1 MSVPMD
7 DRDGW
12 IWFDGKLVPW
22 REAKLHVLTHGLHY
36 ASSVFEGE
44 RSYGGFVF
52 ELTRHTQRLIQSA
65 ALLDM
70 KIPFNE
76 AELNEATLEVL
87 SANGLKDAYIRPV
100 VWRGS
105 ETTSAAAPNNR
116 IHVAIAAWDWPS
128 YFNEQDRLEGIKIQT
143 APWRRPPPECSPP
156 QAKAASNYPI
166 TTISKHAAL
175 RNGYQDALLLDWRG
189 NVAEAS
195 AANIFFVA
203 DGKIHTPTPLC
214 FLNGLT
220 RQTVVALAG
229 QAGLSVVEREI
240 ERNEISKFTECFLTG
255 TASEITPVGA
265 IDAVAFRPGAITSQL
280 IKSYAELVRTE
291 KASAIDLQLQPEQ
304 G

>member
-1 MSVPMD
+1 MD

-44 RSYGGFVF
+44 RSYSGFVF

-70 KIPFNE
+70 KIPFNKT
-76 AELNEATLEVL
+76 ELNQATLEVL

-116 IHVAIAAWDWPS
+116 IHVAIAAWGWPS
-128 YFNEQDRLEGIKIQT
+128 YFNEQDRLVGIKIQT
-143 APWRRPPPECSPP
+143 ASWRRPPPECAPP
-156 QAKAASNYPI
+156 QAKAASNYSI

-175 RNGYQDALLLDWRG
+175 RNGFQDALLLDWRG

-195 AANIFFVA
+195 AANVFFVA
-203 DGKIHTPTPLC
+203 DGELHTPTPLY

-220 RQTVVALAG
+220 RQTIIALAG
-229 QAGLSVVEREI
+229 RAGLSVIEREI
-240 ERNEISKFTECFLTG
+240 ARDEIARFSECFLTG

-265 IDAVAFRPGAITSQL
+265 IDSTAYQPGAITGQL
-280 IKSYAELVRTE
+280 IKTYSELVRTE
-291 KASAIDLQLQPEQ
+291 NASAIDLQVHSAL

>member
-1 MSVPMD
+1 MD

-12 IWFDGKLVPW
+12 IWFDGKLIPW

-70 KIPFNE
+70 KIPFHE
-76 AELNEATLEVL
+76 AELNQATLQVL

-128 YFNEQDRLEGIKIQT
+128 YFNEQDRLDGIKIQT
-143 APWRRPPPECSPP
+143 ASWRRPPPECSPP
-156 QAKAASNYPI
+156 QAKAAANYAI
-166 TTISKHAAL
+166 TTIAKHAAL
-175 RNGYQDALLLDWRG
+175 RNGYQDALLLDWMG

-195 AANIFFVA
+195 AANVFFVA
-203 DGKIHTPTPLC
+203 EGKIHTPTPLC

-220 RQTVVALAG
+220 RQTVVALAH

-240 ERNEISKFTECFLTG
+240 ARTEISKFTECFLTG

-265 IDAVAFRPGAITSQL
+265 IDAIAFRPSAITSRL
-280 IKSYAELVRTE
+280 IEAYAELVRTE
-291 KASAIDLQLQPEQ
+291 NASAIDVQLQPAP